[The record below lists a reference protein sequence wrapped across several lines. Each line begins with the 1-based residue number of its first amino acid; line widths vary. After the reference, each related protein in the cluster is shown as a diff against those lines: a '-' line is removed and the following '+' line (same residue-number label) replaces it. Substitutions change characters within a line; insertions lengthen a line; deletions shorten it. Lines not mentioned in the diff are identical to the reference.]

1 MHTGRSVLLRHSN
14 NVVIGVTH
22 VDEGGSV
29 DVRDWGL
36 AARVLLGN
44 DVRAERIG
52 ALLRHI
58 ATTLLQQCFLALPI
72 ITRYNVLS
80 LSINQQQRADHDI
93 LYSRERYYSLQG
105 GRLKDTVESWEIMT
119 EFGSVNG
126 HALNEIT

>member
-1 MHTGRSVLLRHSN
+1 MRPAWLLLWIGLHTGRSVLLRHSN

-44 DVRAERIG
+44 DVRAKRIG

-58 ATTLLQQCFLALPI
+58 ATTLLQQCSLALPI

-80 LSINQQQRADHDI
+80 LSINQQQRADHGV
-93 LYSRERYYSLQG
+93 SKSKR
-105 GRLKDTVESWEIMT
+105 
-119 EFGSVNG
+119 
-126 HALNEIT
+126 

>member
-1 MHTGRSVLLRHSN
+1 M
-14 NVVIGVTH
+14 IGVTH

-80 LSINQQQRADHDI
+80 LSINQQQRAYHGV
-93 LYSRERYYSLQG
+93 SKSKR
-105 GRLKDTVESWEIMT
+105 
-119 EFGSVNG
+119 
-126 HALNEIT
+126 

>member
-1 MHTGRSVLLRHSN
+1 M
-14 NVVIGVTH
+14 IGVTH

-44 DVRAERIG
+44 DVRAKRIG

-58 ATTLLQQCFLALPI
+58 ATPLLQQFSLALPI